1 MLRLSWV
8 DATGFTTGGVRPA
21 PASVLTAM
29 ALHVHLLRTTA
40 RWSWDNFYQILWLE
54 GFDTFQEVV
63 VGYFIFSGNFLGHYA
78 PRVFGSYVL
87 QNAGDFDSW
96 IFYLTSAAYSFFL
109 LWLHGLYVCFRPP
122 HGFKISWGSVPASR
136 VVTCWS
142 KITKVHETYRRS
154 VEMCLGFYEASHLC

>member
-29 ALHVHLLRTTA
+29 TLHVHLLGTTA
-40 RWSWDNFYQILWLE
+40 RWSWNILPNSMFGGLWYIPGSCSRILYIQWSLSGDN
-54 GFDTFQEVV
+54 
-63 VGYFIFSGNFLGHYA
+63 A
-78 PRVFGSYVL
+78 PRVFGFYVSH
-87 QNAGDFDSW
+87 NAGDFVSW
-96 IFYLTSAAYSFFL
+96 IFYLTSTAYSSFL
-109 LWLHGLYVCFRPP
+109 FWLHWPYVCFRPP
-122 HGFKISWGSVPASR
+122 HGFKTSWVSVPASR

-142 KITKVHETYRRS
+142 KITKVHETYHRS